1 MTTRFRV
8 VPAAYV
14 VLLRRGEGGEEALL
28 QLRRGTG
35 FMDGR
40 WACGA
45 AGHVEAGES
54 VLEAAAR
61 EAREELGVEVLD
73 LEPLTS
79 MHRTGASGLAV
90 DERVDW
96 FFGCRRWQGEP
107 ALQEPDKAG
116 DLRWWPV
123 DDLPPHGGAA
133 RGRGAACPR
142 PWHAGSGHHLRLR
155 PGGGRRPGRGR
166 PRLTASAAFGARG
179 MPR

>member
-1 MTTRFRV
+1 MSDPVDRFRV

-14 VLLRRGEGGEEALL
+14 ALLRPGPDGEEVLL

-61 EAREELGVEVLD
+61 EAHEELGVEVLD
-73 LEPLTS
+73 LEPLTAL
-79 MHRTGASGLAV
+79 HRTGGNGRAV

-96 FFGCRRWQGEP
+96 FFGCRRWRGEP
-107 ALQEPDKAG
+107 RLQEVGKAA
-116 DLRWWPV
+116 DLRWWPLAALP
-123 DDLPPHGGAA
+123 DLVVPHEGAVLGAHAAGTLAAIGTFGFTAEEAAAQAAAAGG
-133 RGRGAACPR
+133 
-142 PWHAGSGHHLRLR
+142 
-155 PGGGRRPGRGR
+155 
-166 PRLTASAAFGARG
+166 
-179 MPR
+179 

>member
-1 MTTRFRV
+1 MTDDAERFRV

-14 VLLRRGEGGEEALL
+14 ALLRPAAEGGEEVLL

-73 LEPLTS
+73 LEPLTTL
-79 MHRTGASGLAV
+79 HRTGGTGRAV

-96 FFGCRRWQGEP
+96 FFGCRRWRGEP
-107 ALQEPDKAG
+107 RLLETAKAA
-116 DLRWWPV
+116 DLRWWPLAALP
-123 DDLPPHGGAA
+123 DLVVPHEGEVLAGHAA
-133 RGRGAACPR
+133 GT
-142 PWHAGSGHHLRLR
+142 LR
-155 PGGGRRPGRGR
+155 PIGTFGFDPDEAAAQAAAAGG
-166 PRLTASAAFGARG
+166 
-179 MPR
+179 

>member
-1 MTTRFRV
+1 MSERFRV

-14 VLLRRGEGGEEALL
+14 VLLRHREGREEVLL
-28 QLRRGTG
+28 QLRQGTG

-54 VLEAAAR
+54 VLQAAAR
-61 EAREELGVEVLD
+61 EAREELGIEVLD

-79 MHRTGASGLAV
+79 MHRTGATGRAV

-96 FFGCRRWQGEP
+96 FFGCRRWHGDP

-116 DLRWWPV
+116 GLRWWPV
-123 DDLPPHGGAA
+123 DDLPPAVVPHEGAVLLAHA
-133 RGRGAACPR
+133 RGT
-142 PWHAGSGHHLRLR
+142 LR
-155 PGGGRRPGRGR
+155 PVTTFGFDPHEAAAQAAADRGR
-166 PRLTASAAFGARG
+166 
-179 MPR
+179 